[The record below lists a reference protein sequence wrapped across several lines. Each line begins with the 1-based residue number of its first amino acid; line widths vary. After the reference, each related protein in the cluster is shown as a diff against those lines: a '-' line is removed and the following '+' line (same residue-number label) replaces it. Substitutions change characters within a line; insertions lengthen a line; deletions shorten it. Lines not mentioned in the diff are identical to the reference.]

1 MLLMGI
7 VGDKIFKDEDKGLLY
22 KLIMII
28 NLFITLLLLLKFEI
42 LSIINLIMS

>member
-28 NLFITLLLLLKFEI
+28 NLFITLLLLKFEI

>member
-28 NLFITLLLLLKFEI
+28 NLFITLPLLKFEN

>member
-1 MLLMGI
+1 MGV

-28 NLFITLLLLLKFEI
+28 NLFITLLLLKFEN